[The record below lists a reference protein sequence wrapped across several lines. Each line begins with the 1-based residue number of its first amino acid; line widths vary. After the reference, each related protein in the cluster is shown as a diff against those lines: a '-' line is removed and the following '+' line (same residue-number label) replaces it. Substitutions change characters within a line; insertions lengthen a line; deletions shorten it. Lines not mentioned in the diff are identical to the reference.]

1 VTTTQE
7 SGDIIDLRTAPPAAP
22 VVADR
27 EIDDPA
33 HATNAPAAVTAAA
46 PREAGA
52 GAEKR
57 ASRGDVGGIISRGLT
72 IFSLL
77 VAAMIAFLFVFSG
90 FAEARTQ
97 VGLRR
102 RFQNDLSNLR
112 APIGGVIDNGTP
124 VAELDI
130 PAIGVHQI
138 VVQGT
143 TSGALRDG
151 PGHLRQSPLPGQEGN
166 AVIFGR
172 RSAYG
177 APFRHLSSLKPGD
190 HIAVWTGE
198 GQRTYI
204 VAGVH
209 TARAGNGAEL
219 VSDGSNALT
228 LVTSDPAF
236 LASGRLIVTAHLVGA
251 PFAPS
256 ADPTPVTRAEL
267 GLAGET
273 DGILPLVLWLEVLL
287 IVAVGATWLWRR
299 WTRWSAYLV
308 CVPVV
313 FAITWIV
320 FENVT
325 KLLPAT
331 L

>member
-1 VTTTQE
+1 MTTTQE
-7 SGDIIDLRTAPPAAP
+7 SGDIIDLRGTSSAAAVITAPETDRSADAAIGVGERTAVLAAATDEKAAP
-22 VVADR
+22 ASDV
-27 EIDDPA
+27 
-33 HATNAPAAVTAAA
+33 AAV
-46 PREAGA
+46 
-52 GAEKR
+52 
-57 ASRGDVGGIISRGLT
+57 VSRGLT
-72 IFSLL
+72 VFSLL
-77 VAAMIAFLFVFSG
+77 VAGMVAFLFVFSG

-102 RFQNDLSNLR
+102 RFQDDLSNLR

-143 TSGALRDG
+143 TSGVLRDG

-172 RSAYG
+172 RAAYG
-177 APFRHLSSLKPGD
+177 APFRRLASLSPGD

-204 VAGVH
+204 V
-209 TARAGNGAEL
+209 TAVRTTSASNGAEL
-219 VSDGSNALT
+219 ANDGSNELT
-228 LVTSDPAF
+228 LVTSNPAF
-236 LASGRLIVTAHLVGA
+236 LANGRLYATAHLVGT

-267 GLAGET
+267 GLAGEA
-273 DGILPLVLWLEVLL
+273 DGILSLVLWLEALL
-287 IVAVGATWLWRR
+287 IVAVGATWLCRR

>member
-1 VTTTQE
+1 MTTTQE
-7 SGDIIDLRTAPPAAP
+7 SGAVIDLREQRVASEPDAPP
-22 VVADR
+22 VADGT
-27 EIDDPA
+27 P
-33 HATNAPAAVTAAA
+33 TAVDGAAA
-46 PREAGA
+46 QA
-52 GAEKR
+52 R
-57 ASRGDVGGIISRGLT
+57 AARTPVATKPASGTDVGAIVSRGLT

-77 VAAMIAFLFVFSG
+77 VAAMVAFLFVFSG
-90 FAEARTQ
+90 FAEARAQ

-102 RFQNDLSNLR
+102 RFQSDLSNLR
-112 APIGGVIDNGTP
+112 APVGGVIDVGTP

-143 TSGALRDG
+143 TSGVLRDG

-166 AVIFGR
+166 VVIFGR
-172 RSAYG
+172 RAAYG
-177 APFRHLSSLKPGD
+177 GPFRHLGSLSAGD
-190 HIAVWTGE
+190 HITVWTGE

-204 VAGVH
+204 VSAVT
-209 TARAGNGAEL
+209 TARASNGAEL
-219 VSDGSNALT
+219 VSDGTNALT

-236 LASGRLIVTAHLVGA
+236 FATRRLVVTSHLVGA
-251 PFAPS
+251 PFAAS
-256 ADPTPVTRAEL
+256 ADTTPVTRAEL

-273 DGILPLVLWLEVLL
+273 DSVFSLVLWLEALL
-287 IVAVGATWLWRR
+287 IVALGATWLWRR

-313 FAITWIV
+313 CAITWMV

>member
-1 VTTTQE
+1 VTTTQD
-7 SGDIIDLRTAPPAAP
+7 SGEVIDLRDTVPTAVIVAEAETNDARVEPAYPQQAP
-22 VVADR
+22 TAAV
-27 EIDDPA
+27 E
-33 HATNAPAAVTAAA
+33 AVTA
-46 PREAGA
+46 
-52 GAEKR
+52 
-57 ASRGDVGGIISRGLT
+57 SSDVGAIISRGLT

-77 VAAMIAFLFVFSG
+77 VAAMVAFLFVFSG
-90 FAEARTQ
+90 FAEARAQ

-102 RFQNDLSNLR
+102 RFAQDVANFR
-112 APIGGVIDNGTP
+112 APIGGAIASGTP

-130 PAIGVHQI
+130 PAIGLRQI

-143 TSGALRDG
+143 TSGILRDG
-151 PGHLRQSPLPGQEGN
+151 PGHLRQTPLPGQQGN
-166 AVIFGR
+166 SVIFGR

-177 APFRHLSSLKPGD
+177 GPFRHLPSLSAGE
-190 HIAVWTGE
+190 HLAVWTGE
-198 GQRTYI
+198 GHRTYI
-204 VAGVH
+204 IDTV
-209 TARAGNGAEL
+209 RAVPASNGSEL
-219 VSDGSNALT
+219 VSNGSNQLT

-236 LASGRLIVTAHLVGA
+236 FATRRFVVSAHLVGI
-251 PFAPS
+251 PFAAS

-273 DGILPLVLWLEVLL
+273 DGVLSLVLWLEALL

-313 FAITWIV
+313 LAVTWIV

>member
-7 SGDIIDLRTAPPAAP
+7 SGAVIDLRGEPESPGDVTRPPVNADAPVAGRATEARTAPAP
-22 VVADR
+22 VAVKVSSGSDVA
-27 EIDDPA
+27 
-33 HATNAPAAVTAAA
+33 TV
-46 PREAGA
+46 
-52 GAEKR
+52 
-57 ASRGDVGGIISRGLT
+57 VSRGLT

-77 VAAMIAFLFVFSG
+77 VAAMVAFLFVFSG

-97 VGLRR
+97 TGLRR

-112 APIGGVIDNGTP
+112 APVGGVIDNGTP

-130 PAIGVHQI
+130 AAIGVHQI

-143 TSGALRDG
+143 TSGVLRDG

-172 RSAYG
+172 RAAYG
-177 APFRHLSSLKPGD
+177 GPFRRLSSLAAGD
-190 HIAVWTGE
+190 HIEVWTGE
-198 GQRTYI
+198 GKRTYI
-204 VAGVH
+204 VSSVK
-209 TARAGNGAEL
+209 TARAVNGAEL
-219 VSDGSNALT
+219 VADGTNALT
-228 LVTSDPAF
+228 LVSSDPAF
-236 LASGRLIVTAHLVGA
+236 FATRRLVVTAHLVGA
-251 PFAPS
+251 PFAAS
-256 ADPTPVTRAEL
+256 ADPTPVTRA
-267 GLAGET
+267 A
-273 DGILPLVLWLEVLL
+273 I
-287 IVAVGATWLWRR
+287 GATWLSRR

-313 FAITWIV
+313 CAITWVV
-320 FENVT
+320 FENAT